1 MTNIALMND
10 LNWKWW
16 NIARTEPQANEF
28 DILFELEAQ
37 KLKELLHDYR
47 NYLLGIQQLSVM

>member
-1 MTNIALMND
+1 MIWIEND
-10 LNWKWW
+10 EILP
-16 NIARTEPQANEF
+16 EHQANEF
-28 DILFELEAQ
+28 VILFELEAQ